1 MDVVLLTDSPRKYI
15 DEEDSLRDLGGV
27 RLVRTVGWGPNTE
40 RRFALAS
47 GPEVELGVGTGK
59 GPCRLVDTGISLQSD
74 PRGSPSP
81 GSRLVRDL
89 AALPKAHLH
98 THLESTVRPATVRE
112 LGGETPSR
120 EGPFTNFRQFA
131 DHRGAVRSLL
141 RLPDHFYRVAEEFCE
156 DEAAQG
162 VRYAEVT
169 FTAAAHGERLG
180 DLTMPLD
187 AVLEGLAAGE
197 ERYGIRT
204 RVILDHSRRRPAQR
218 LWKSLELA
226 TRFPQVVAIG
236 LAGDEANPAAPF
248 AEVFQAAREAGLH
261 LVHHAGETAGPASVR
276 EVLGLGRAE
285 RIGHGLRVLEDPDL
299 VAELRERRIPLEV
312 CPTSNVLLGLVPSL
326 AEHPLPRLL
335 DTGLTVTL
343 NTDGETSLAAEY
355 ERVQETF
362 GYDDTDLASLARTSV
377 DASFAP
383 TELKAQIAEGID
395 RWLDISPLTWC
406 TPPSCRPRAG

>member
-1 MDVVLLTDSPRKYI
+1 M
-15 DEEDSLRDLGGV
+15 RD
-27 RLVRTVGWGPNTE
+27 
-40 RRFALAS
+40 
-47 GPEVELGVGTGK
+47 
-59 GPCRLVDTGISLQSD
+59 
-74 PRGSPSP
+74 
-81 GSRLVRDL
+81 
-89 AALPKAHLH
+89 
-98 THLESTVRPATVRE
+98 
-112 LGGETPSR
+112 
-120 EGPFTNFRQFA
+120 
-131 DHRGAVRSLL
+131 LL
-141 RLPDHFYRVAEEFCE
+141 RLPDHFYRVAEEFSE
-156 DEAAQG
+156 DEATQG

-180 DLTMPLD
+180 DLTMPLN

-197 ERYGIRT
+197 GRYGIRT

-218 LWKSLELA
+218 LWRSLDLA

-236 LAGDEANPAAPF
+236 LAGDEAYPAAHF

-285 RIGHGLRVLEDPDL
+285 RIGHGIRVLRDPDL

-335 DTGLTVTL
+335 HAGLTVTL

-355 ERVQETF
+355 KRVQETF

-383 TELKAQIAEGID
+383 TELKAHVAEEVD
-395 RWLDISPLTWC
+395 RWLDISPLDWR
-406 TPPSCRPRAG
+406 TPPNRRPRAG